1 MGNNRNKL
9 LFYWMNK
16 LQPACKKTYSTIFIR
31 SCKTI
36 FQITFDRASDFRQLS
51 SYLVGSA
58 RMKFNFKQIIFFR
71 SSFKSVSQ
79 TGFLRS
85 LHLIIIYISFVLG
98 LIFLKKVGDSG
109 LIFGC
114 PFFKNCQVYLFNL
127 SVFDHFIEPREC
139 FGCSR
144 KKHYTTHR
152 PVQPVN
158 NTKEHFSWF
167 FVFFSQVFF
176 YFGIQRGITCFVTLS
191 QIGRSFVNSYN
202 MVVFV

>member
-51 SYLVGSA
+51 SYLVVSA

-109 LIFGC
+109 LIFRWS
-114 PFFKNCQVYLFNL
+114 FFNNCQVYLL
-127 SVFDHFIEPREC
+127 SLIHISEPTRL
-139 FGCSR
+139 GM
-144 KKHYTTHR
+144 
-152 PVQPVN
+152 
-158 NTKEHFSWF
+158 
-167 FVFFSQVFF
+167 
-176 YFGIQRGITCFVTLS
+176 
-191 QIGRSFVNSYN
+191 NSY
-202 MVVFV
+202 